1 MRHTLGGGPD
11 SCVQIPAA
19 RVLGTLSGAAKA
31 GLVGLTLI
39 LGGATQAQTVAS
51 LPSNGQAI
59 ENNGS
64 ARPVA
69 AWNDFC
75 RRYPAE
81 CAVDASEPAKVA
93 MTPEIWKTIVAVNR
107 RVNGRI
113 RPMTDKAHWNVVDRW
128 DFPDDGYGDCE
139 DYQLLKRR
147 MLRERGLPQRA
158 MRMTVVI
165 DELNEGH
172 AVLMIRTD
180 RGDYILDNKTNAVL
194 PWEQTGYVFVKREG
208 QESTAWV
215 SLGGVTSPTATAN
228 R

>member
-1 MRHTLGGGPD
+1 MRHALGGGPD

-19 RVLGTLSGAAKA
+19 GVLGTVSSVAKA

-51 LPSNGQAI
+51 LPNAQAI

-75 RRYPAE
+75 RRYPSE
-81 CAVDASEPAKVA
+81 CAVDTSEPAKIT
-93 MTPEIWKTIVAVNR
+93 MTPEIWKTIMAVNR

-113 RPMTDKAHWNVVDRW
+113 KPMTDKAHWGVVDRW

-139 DYQLLKRR
+139 DYQLLKRK
-147 MLRERGLPQRA
+147 LLAERGIPRRA

-172 AVLMIRTD
+172 AVLMIRSD
-180 RGDYILDNKTNAVL
+180 KGDYILDNKTNAVL
-194 PWEQTGYVFVKREG
+194 PWGETGYVYVKREG